1 MQAGM
6 WVPSLEVFDLSFRG
20 IVVCWVLSVIVRYLG
35 TKDVGVFSPFH
46 FLVLIIA
53 SGTPISG
60 KKKAGPDWE
69 CLPRPRRANA
79 GKQPFYRHAA
89 GEAEWHDK
97 VMRHERCA
105 SPFVLGV
112 GISGNSEQQRHFV
125 YRITGNCP
133 RMPNPCSER
142 RTILPRRNTALSR
155 GGYRCSAAGSRHFE
169 LAISLGNTR

>member
-1 MQAGM
+1 M
-6 WVPSLEVFDLSFRG
+6 WVPSVDVFELIVRG
-20 IVVCWVLSVIVRYLG
+20 IVVYLVLFALLRFIG
-35 TKDVGVFSPFH
+35 KKHVGELSPFD
-46 FLVLIIA
+46 FVVLLIT
-53 SGTPISG
+53 SGTPIRG

-105 SPFVLGV
+105 SPFILGV
-112 GISGNSEQQRHFV
+112 GISGNSEQQCHFV

-169 LAISLGNTR
+169 LAISLGNAR